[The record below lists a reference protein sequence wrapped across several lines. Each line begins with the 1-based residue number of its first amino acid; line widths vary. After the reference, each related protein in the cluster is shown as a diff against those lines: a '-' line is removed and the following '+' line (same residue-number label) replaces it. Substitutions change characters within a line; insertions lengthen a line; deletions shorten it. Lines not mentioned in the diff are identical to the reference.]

1 MAVSCK
7 SDCCYEG
14 AAEEPSAERQK
25 KLVHDALLDHKKML
39 MRHEQL
45 FHNHN
50 CKMSQFFA
58 AVVKVEAE
66 MAVHKQRI
74 NGLCDAVALLQVQ
87 LETMRARVAPVLESR
102 KKERVAD
109 AADAEPLPAPADL
122 LDITCDLSD
131 DADAQEHV

>member
-1 MAVSCK
+1 
-7 SDCCYEG
+7 
-14 AAEEPSAERQK
+14 
-25 KLVHDALLDHKKML
+25 
-39 MRHEQL
+39 
-45 FHNHN
+45 
-50 CKMSQFFA
+50 
-58 AVVKVEAE
+58 
-66 MAVHKQRI
+66 
-74 NGLCDAVALLQVQ
+74 VALLQVQ